1 MTDRPDKFQDEIEL
15 IDYLRVI
22 WKWKYLI
29 LGGTVLCS
37 LIAVGTSI
45 SMPEVYRVEEI
56 LWPGAYLNL

>member
-1 MTDRPDKFQDEIEL
+1 MTDRVAHPKDEIEL
-15 IDYLRVI
+15 IEIFRVL
-22 WKWKYLI
+22 WKWKYII
-29 LGGTVLCS
+29 LVGTMLCS